1 MMRLLFKLL
10 RQNISIGQ
18 IAGFVLVNLLGG
30 LIVLSGI
37 QGYKDFKSFST
48 SGDCIM
54 SSGYLVITKPVESL
68 IAERPVFSD
77 EEIKDLEK
85 LSSVS
90 SVGEFISS
98 QIEVKA
104 SFELGQ
110 ARIASDIFLEAV
122 PDEFI
127 KDNYSSVGRVEREW
141 SADLA
146 SEVLPVVIPRNFL
159 NLYNYGFAAANG
171 LPQITDDLLGTFP
184 LKIYFK
190 TESGRREYRAVV
202 CGLTNKINTILVPWN
217 FIQEVNSVY
226 APGSDCR
233 PSRLILTTDAGEFED
248 SFFEYIK
255 EKEYIIEGDSSH
267 VRLQSLIYGI
277 LAVIIAVGFIF
288 SAMAFFLLVVSILLL
303 IEKNKE
309 KIVNLFSM
317 GYSIRNIAK
326 VYQLTVLLIDA
337 AVWLVAAVITTMV
350 YPAFSAMMQE
360 SSTEF
365 VPASL
370 GGIWL
375 CALLFI
381 LLFSLLHGTVVYCQV
396 KKHCKQKDN
405 RK

>member
-1 MMRLLFKLL
+1 M
-10 RQNISIGQ
+10 
-18 IAGFVLVNLLGG
+18 
-30 LIVLSGI
+30 
-37 QGYKDFKSFST
+37 
-48 SGDCIM
+48 
-54 SSGYLVITKPVESL
+54 
-68 IAERPVFSD
+68 
-77 EEIKDLEK
+77 
-85 LSSVS
+85 
-90 SVGEFISS
+90 
-98 QIEVKA
+98 
-104 SFELGQ
+104 
-110 ARIASDIFLEAV
+110 
-122 PDEFI
+122 
-127 KDNYSSVGRVEREW
+127 
-141 SADLA
+141 
-146 SEVLPVVIPRNFL
+146 
-159 NLYNYGFAAANG
+159 
-171 LPQITDDLLGTFP
+171 
-184 LKIYFK
+184 
-190 TESGRREYRAVV
+190 
-202 CGLTNKINTILVPWN
+202 
-217 FIQEVNSVY
+217 
-226 APGSDCR
+226 
-233 PSRLILTTDAGEFED
+233 
-248 SFFEYIK
+248 
-255 EKEYIIEGDSSH
+255 
-267 VRLQSLIYGI
+267 RLQSLIYGI